1 MLTLSKYDENLL
13 WVYALRAYLENK
25 KQKVEPTE
33 LANDPQ
39 INPGQNPNK
48 APASKVLRSEIGNAN
63 AVTTT

>member
-1 MLTLSKYDENLL
+1 MKIFFECKLLEHTLKI
-13 WVYALRAYLENK
+13 K

-33 LANDPQ
+33 LANDTK